1 MNAAPRSSRVVMN
14 RIEESAIASITWR
27 FSSPGS
33 PKTYS
38 TSSFSRHSTSR
49 RATVRLPCAASISRP
64 GYPCGPAVTLA
75 VWNSGG
81 ASASADGA
89 PLRPAARVP
98 ATPIDRIIDVGRRAP
113 SAGFSQ
119 GLELLVLDTP
129 ETVAAFWETTRD
141 PEFGWEAET
150 VAHGP
155 TVLILPLPDPRRY
168 LERYAQPDKIE
179 FGMDEEANW
188 PVRFWEID
196 AAMASMLIAPRR
208 RRGRPRRMVLR
219 HHLTASASCSIGS
232 ASRRISGRSG
242 SSGSGYR
249 AEDEEPSGSWMKR
262 RRRPLDEQIHRNG
275 W

>member
-1 MNAAPRSSRVVMN
+1 MVRRFDQRPVPRDV
-14 RIEESAIASITWR
+14 
-27 FSSPGS
+27 
-33 PKTYS
+33 
-38 TSSFSRHSTSR
+38 
-49 RATVRLPCAASISRP
+49 
-64 GYPCGPAVTLA
+64 
-75 VWNSGG
+75 
-81 ASASADGA
+81 
-89 PLRPAARVP
+89 
-98 ATPIDRIIDVGRRAP
+98 IDRIIDIGRRAP

-129 ETVAAFWETTRD
+129 EMVASFWETTRD
-141 PEFGWEAET
+141 PEFGWESET

-155 TVLILPLPDPRRY
+155 TVLILPLPDPKRY

-196 AAMASMLIAPRR
+196 AAMASMLMLLAAVDEGLGGWFFGITHGERELLDGFGVPAHL
-208 RRGRPRRMVLR
+208 RP
-219 HHLTASASCSIGS
+219 IG
-232 ASRRISGRSG
+232 ILGLG
-242 SSGSGYR
+242 HR

>member
-1 MNAAPRSSRVVMN
+1 MEFREVVRHRRMVRRFDQRPVPRDV
-14 RIEESAIASITWR
+14 
-27 FSSPGS
+27 
-33 PKTYS
+33 
-38 TSSFSRHSTSR
+38 
-49 RATVRLPCAASISRP
+49 
-64 GYPCGPAVTLA
+64 
-75 VWNSGG
+75 
-81 ASASADGA
+81 
-89 PLRPAARVP
+89 
-98 ATPIDRIIDVGRRAP
+98 IDRIIDIGRRAP

-129 ETVAAFWETTRD
+129 ETVASFWETTRD

-155 TVLILPLPDPRRY
+155 TVLILPLPDPMRY
-168 LERYAQPDKIE
+168 LERYSQPDKVE

-196 AAMASMLIAPRR
+196 AAMASMLMMLAAVDEGLGGWFFGITYGERELLDGFGVPAHL
-208 RRGRPRRMVLR
+208 RP
-219 HHLTASASCSIGS
+219 IG
-232 ASRRISGRSG
+232 ILGLG
-242 SSGSGYR
+242 HR